1 MSLFK
6 ILTWPVPFKAYVRRQ
21 LIAIDQAL
29 NVLANGNPDETLSSR
44 LGRADKNDGG
54 FADKAC
60 DILGVIEEKHCEKS
74 IEFTTTGEP
83 DAHHLGRRS
92 ASGGTGQKVEQR

>member
-21 LIAIDQAL
+21 LIALDQAF
-29 NVLANGNPDETLSSR
+29 NTAVGGNPDETFSSR
-44 LGRADKNDGG
+44 MGRDKVAGG
-54 FADKAC
+54 EFAD
-60 DILGVIEEKHCEKS
+60 GVCAVLNVLEKDHCEKA

-83 DAHHLGRRS
+83 DAHHLGRR
-92 ASGGTGQKVEQR
+92 GGKSSEVGPS